1 MFSISDDG
9 IKTRARKYLKPPRLV
24 GDPGSRLSSSQTTK
38 KQKTKI
44 HRPRKR
50 ARGDARRALTC
61 VESRFS
67 VGEYPRRFA
76 TSAIAR
82 LFASRRSLWTPC
94 VLLSF
99 LLFCPL
105 LFLPFGSSSSSSGF
119 VFSSCLKVSLK
130 ISPKSKRNFFLFSPP
145 PRNRPRSRARF
156 SDPRPRVP
164 VLAFRGARVPSP
176 NASFPERVRRRE
188 KRTSVAP
195 LLVKGFPSFSLVLK
209 RDDESLDEEETDECP
224 KAGFGLRA

>member
-1 MFSISDDG
+1 MRPSLFS
-9 IKTRARKYLKPPRLV
+9 PF
-24 GDPGSRLSSSQTTK
+24 LSS
-38 KQKTKI
+38 
-44 HRPRKR
+44 P
-50 ARGDARRALTC
+50 LPPFW
-61 VESRFS
+61 V
-67 VGEYPRRFA
+67 VVVVVV
-76 TSAIAR
+76 R
-82 LFASRRSLWTPC
+82 LCFL
-94 VLLSF
+94 LLSQS
-99 LLFCPL
+99 L
-105 LFLPFGSSSSSSGF
+105 
-119 VFSSCLKVSLK
+119 SLK

-224 KAGFGLRA
+224 TRVLVYARKSLSIIFVFFFFLFSHL

>member
-1 MFSISDDG
+1 MRRSRGENSFSK
-9 IKTRARKYLKPPRLV
+9 KTFTRVFENEFGPRERKPRK
-24 GDPGSRLSSSQTTK
+24 K
-38 KQKTKI
+38 KQSRFFSPRDYDQIKRITK
-44 HRPRKR
+44 R
-50 ARGDARRALTC
+50 TC

-67 VGEYPRRFA
+67 VVECPRRFA

-119 VFSSCLKVSLK
+119 VFSSSCLKVSLK

-209 RDDESLDEEETDECP
+209 RDESLDEEETDECP
-224 KAGFGLRA
+224 KNAGFGLRA

>member
-24 GDPGSRLSSSQTTK
+24 GDPGSRLSNHRKPQKSK
-38 KQKTKI
+38 KQKSTARVNARAETLDAHSHVLNQDFPLGNI
-44 HRPRKR
+44 LVALPRPPLP
-50 ARGDARRALTC
+50 A
-61 VESRFS
+61 F
-67 VGEYPRRFA
+67 
-76 TSAIAR
+76 
-82 LFASRRSLWTPC
+82 SRRVGPFGRHASFSLF
-94 VLLSF
+94 SF
-99 LLFCPL
+99 FCPL

-119 VFSSCLKVSLK
+119 VFSSSCLKVSLK

-195 LLVKGFPSFSLVLK
+195 LLVKGFPSFSP
-209 RDDESLDEEETDECP
+209 S
-224 KAGFGLRA
+224 

>member
-24 GDPGSRLSSSQTTK
+24 GDPGSRLSNHRKPQKSK
-38 KQKTKI
+38 KQKSTARVNARAETLDAHSHVLNQDFPLGNI
-44 HRPRKR
+44 LVALPRPPLP
-50 ARGDARRALTC
+50 A
-61 VESRFS
+61 F
-67 VGEYPRRFA
+67 
-76 TSAIAR
+76 
-82 LFASRRSLWTPC
+82 SRRVGPFGRHASFSLF
-94 VLLSF
+94 SF
-99 LLFCPL
+99 FRPL
-105 LFLPFGSSSSSSGF
+105 LFLPFGSSSSGF
-119 VFSSCLKVSLK
+119 VFSSSCLKVSLK

-209 RDDESLDEEETDECP
+209 RDESLDEEETDECP
-224 KAGFGLRA
+224 KNAGFGLRA